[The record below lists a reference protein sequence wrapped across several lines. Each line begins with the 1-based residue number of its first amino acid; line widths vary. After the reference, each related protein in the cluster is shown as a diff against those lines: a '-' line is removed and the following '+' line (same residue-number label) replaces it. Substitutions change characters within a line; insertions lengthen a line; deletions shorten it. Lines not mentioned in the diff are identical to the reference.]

1 MRYTLLLTFGLLVS
15 SIACA
20 QSTEEAATP
29 PADPTNPEADTAD
42 PAREAAA
49 QLTEKYTLDA
59 DQTADVYTIQL
70 RKQRNLAE
78 ILPLKAQNRPVY
90 LNKLNSIQ
98 RGTQASIRRLL
109 KTDAQRDLFQQSM
122 ADQRRLRA
130 EKMRELQAKGVS
142 ALAIEE
148 AVLEIYFE

>member
-1 MRYTLLLTFGLLVS
+1 MRYTIFLFFGLLAS
-15 SIACA
+15 SIARA
-20 QSTEEAATP
+20 QSAEDAATP
-29 PADPTNPEADTAD
+29 PVDPTNLEADSTD

-49 QLTEKYTLDA
+49 LLTEKYTLDA
-59 DQTADVYTIQL
+59 DQTAEVYTVQL

-78 ILPLKAQNRPVY
+78 ILPLKTQNQPVY

-130 EKMRELQAKGVS
+130 EKMRELQAKGAS

-148 AVLEIYFE
+148 AILEIYFE

>member
-1 MRYTLLLTFGLLVS
+1 MRYTIFLFFGLLAS
-15 SIACA
+15 SIARA
-20 QSTEEAATP
+20 QSAEDAATP
-29 PADPTNPEADTAD
+29 PVDPTNLEADSID

-49 QLTEKYTLDA
+49 LLTEKYTLDA
-59 DQTADVYTIQL
+59 DQTAEVYTVQL

-78 ILPLKAQNRPVY
+78 ILPLKTQNQPVY

-130 EKMRELQAKGVS
+130 EKMRELQAKGAS

-148 AVLEIYFE
+148 AILEIYFE